1 MTYSSLFKCKRINTY
16 LLQDETILR
25 DLIKEGYQY
34 IRKFNYVQFHEIVR
48 YPTMGCV
55 VELFTVNHVGCVR
68 IDSDKGKKLIRRL
81 CYF

>member
-1 MTYSSLFKCKRINTY
+1 MPYSSLFKCKRINTY
-16 LLQDETILR
+16 LLQDSQILN
-25 DLIKEGYQY
+25 DLIKEGYHY

-55 VELFTVNHVGCVR
+55 VELCTINRVGCVR
-68 IDSDKGKKLIRRL
+68 INSKEGQKLINKK